1 MFQLDHEEYR
11 TITMVVLGVDKVD
24 RVVTD
29 RYWMTHPAIRV
40 DGRGSPSR
48 LVTTSNSERATP
60 FLGVHHQ
67 KDTILW
73 SNKHLKLRLSSGLI
87 LSRHWLHVESTMEP
101 SWIISETATIK
112 HFETYPLNFWIFVSL
127 RYQCHVILLYFW
139 YTSTGKNIKD
149 DDVDERPQ
157 VQPPWN
163 GIELEK

>member
-67 KDTILW
+67 KDTIL
-73 SNKHLKLRLSSGLI
+73 
-87 LSRHWLHVESTMEP
+87 
-101 SWIISETATIK
+101 
-112 HFETYPLNFWIFVSL
+112 
-127 RYQCHVILLYFW
+127 
-139 YTSTGKNIKD
+139 
-149 DDVDERPQ
+149 
-157 VQPPWN
+157 
-163 GIELEK
+163 

>member
-1 MFQLDHEEYR
+1 MAL
-11 TITMVVLGVDKVD
+11 IKWSGWW
-24 RVVTD
+24 TD

-112 HFETYPLNFWIFVSL
+112 HFETCPLNFWIFV
-127 RYQCHVILLYFW
+127 VIEISVSRDTPLFLIPPQAR
-139 YTSTGKNIKD
+139 TSGWWWCRRKASGAAA
-149 DDVDERPQ
+149 VE
-157 VQPPWN
+157 
-163 GIELEK
+163 